1 MAVVS
6 SALRPFH
13 RSRLWVG
20 LWIAAIVVVIA
31 VCLGP
36 PPEFP
41 ELPSNSD
48 KAEHFITFAL
58 LCWGAVQLFAT
69 RRALVFAA
77 FGLVLLGIG
86 IEIAQGALTTNR
98 SADPYDA
105 LADTLGILAGLCL
118 AWTPLRY
125 VMLRIDQRLFGRRR
139 R

>member
-1 MAVVS
+1 MTG
-6 SALRPFH
+6 ALRPFQ
-13 RSRLWVG
+13 RPRVWVG
-20 LWIAAIVVVIA
+20 LWILANLVVVA
-31 VCLGP
+31 VCMGP

-69 RRALVFAA
+69 RRALLLAA

-86 IEIAQGALTTNR
+86 IEIAQGTLTTNR

-118 AWTPLRY
+118 ARTPLRW
-125 VMLRIDQRLFGRRR
+125 VMLRIDRRLFAPR
-139 R
+139 

>member
-6 SALRPFH
+6 PALRPFQ
-13 RSRLWVG
+13 RPRLWLG
-20 LWIAAIVVVIA
+20 LWITAILVVIA
-31 VCLGP
+31 VCMGP

-48 KAEHFITFAL
+48 KAEHFLTFAL

-69 RRALVFAA
+69 RRALLSVA

-118 AWTPLRY
+118 AWTPLRL
-125 VMLRIDQRLFGRRR
+125 VMLGMDKRMFGSRG
-139 R
+139 